1 MILYV
6 VFLVIIRY
14 MGTKLYIK
22 TYGCQM
28 NEYDSQKTLEI
39 LKQDPTIEETSNP
52 EDADIILL
60 NTCSI
65 REKAEEKVYSELG
78 RLRKLK
84 IENPNL
90 KIGVGGCVASQE
102 GKNIFK
108 RAPYVDLIFGPQ
120 TIHKVPSLLS
130 KKNKIEAVDVSFPIE
145 EKFDSLPAPE
155 ATGTSSFVSIMEGC
169 SKYCSF
175 CVVPYTRGDEVSRKP
190 EQIFDEVARLVEQG
204 VSEIVFVGQNVNSY
218 EYSFNGRMLRLS
230 DLIEV
235 TGSIDGV
242 ERIRYT
248 TSHPLDMTDDL
259 IEVYGHVPQ
268 LVSHLH
274 LPVQSGSNR
283 ILTRM
288 KRNYSRELY
297 IDVIEK
303 LKLVRPN
310 IKVSSDFI
318 VGFPGETDADFQQT
332 MDLIEEVQFDASFSF
347 IYSARPGTPASK
359 LHDATPLAEKK
370 ERLNI
375 LQNRIDEL
383 QTFYSD
389 ALAGTIQRCLVTGI
403 SRKNIKQLQARTE
416 CNRVV
421 NFDFQN
427 INILGKLVDIN
438 ITKAYQRSL
447 VGKILNSEE
456 LQSA

>member
-1 MILYV
+1 
-6 VFLVIIRY
+6 
-14 MGTKLYIK
+14 
-22 TYGCQM
+22 
-28 NEYDSQKTLEI
+28 
-39 LKQDPTIEETSNP
+39 
-52 EDADIILL
+52 
-60 NTCSI
+60 
-65 REKAEEKVYSELG
+65 
-78 RLRKLK
+78 
-84 IENPNL
+84 
-90 KIGVGGCVASQE
+90 
-102 GKNIFK
+102 
-108 RAPYVDLIFGPQ
+108 
-120 TIHKVPSLLS
+120 
-130 KKNKIEAVDVSFPIE
+130 
-145 EKFDSLPAPE
+145 
-155 ATGTSSFVSIMEGC
+155 
-169 SKYCSF
+169 
-175 CVVPYTRGDEVSRKP
+175 
-190 EQIFDEVARLVEQG
+190 
-204 VSEIVFVGQNVNSY
+204 
-218 EYSFNGRMLRLS
+218 MLRLS

-235 TGSIDGV
+235 AGSIDGV

-268 LVSHLH
+268 LVSQLH
-274 LPVQSGSNR
+274 LPVQSGSNS

-297 IDVIEK
+297 IEVIEK
-303 LKLVRPN
+303 LKHFRPN
-310 IKVSSDFI
+310 IKISSDFI

-332 MDLIEEVQFDASFSF
+332 MALIEEVKFDASFSF

-359 LHDATPLAEKK
+359 LSDATPLAEKK

-403 SRKNIKQLQARTE
+403 SKKNIKQLQARTE

>member
-1 MILYV
+1 
-6 VFLVIIRY
+6 

-39 LKQDPTIEETSNP
+39 LKQDPTVEETSNP
-52 EDADIILL
+52 EEADIILL

-102 GKNIFK
+102 GKKIFK

-145 EKFDSLPAPE
+145 EKFDALPAPE

-190 EQIFDEVARLVEQG
+190 AQIFDEVARLIEQG

-235 TGSIDGV
+235 AGSIDGV

-370 ERLNI
+370 ERLNF

-383 QTFYSD
+383 QTLYSD

-447 VGKILNSEE
+447 VGTILNSEE

>member
-39 LKQDPTIEETSNP
+39 LKQDATIEETSNP
-52 EDADIILL
+52 EEADIILL

-145 EKFDSLPAPE
+145 EKFDALPAPE

-190 EQIFDEVARLVEQG
+190 EQIFDEVARLIEQG

-268 LVSHLH
+268 LVSQLH
-274 LPVQSGSNR
+274 LPVQSGSNS

-297 IDVIEK
+297 IDVIER

-318 VGFPGETDADFQQT
+318 VGFPGETAADFQQT

>member
-52 EDADIILL
+52 EEADIILL

-145 EKFDSLPAPE
+145 EKFDALPAPE

-274 LPVQSGSNR
+274 LPVQSGSNS

-332 MDLIEEVQFDASFSF
+332 MNLIEEVQFDASFSF

>member
-1 MILYV
+1 
-6 VFLVIIRY
+6 

-39 LKQDPTIEETSNP
+39 LKQDPAVEETLNP

-84 IENPNL
+84 IKNPNL

-145 EKFDSLPAPE
+145 EKFDALPAPE

-190 EQIFDEVARLVEQG
+190 EQIFDEVARLIEQG

-274 LPVQSGSNR
+274 LPVQSGSNS

-332 MDLIEEVQFDASFSF
+332 MNLIEEVQFDASFSF

-375 LQNRIDEL
+375 LQNRMDEL

-447 VGKILNSEE
+447 VGTILNSEE

>member
-1 MILYV
+1 
-6 VFLVIIRY
+6 

-52 EDADIILL
+52 EEADIILL

-120 TIHKVPSLLS
+120 TIHKVPLLLS

-145 EKFDSLPAPE
+145 EKFDALPAPE

-268 LVSHLH
+268 LVSQLH
-274 LPVQSGSNR
+274 LPVQSGSNS

-297 IDVIEK
+297 IDVIER

-318 VGFPGETDADFQQT
+318 VGFPGETAADFQQT

-375 LQNRIDEL
+375 LQNRMDEL

>member
-190 EQIFDEVARLVEQG
+190 EQIFNEVARLVEQG

-235 TGSIDGV
+235 IGSIDGV

-274 LPVQSGSNR
+274 LPVQSGSNT

-332 MDLIEEVQFDASFSF
+332 MDLIEQVQFDASFSF

-359 LHDATPLAEKK
+359 LQDVTALAEKK

-438 ITKAYQRSL
+438 ITKSYQRSL

>member
-39 LKQDPTIEETSNP
+39 LKQDSTVEETSNP
-52 EDADIILL
+52 EEADIILL

-102 GKNIFK
+102 GKKIFK

-145 EKFDSLPAPE
+145 EKFDALPAPE

-190 EQIFDEVARLVEQG
+190 EQIFDEVARLIEQG

-235 TGSIDGV
+235 AGSIDGV

-274 LPVQSGSNR
+274 LPVQSGSNS

-370 ERLNI
+370 ERLNF

-383 QTFYSD
+383 QTLYSD

>member
-1 MILYV
+1 
-6 VFLVIIRY
+6 

-39 LKQDPTIEETSNP
+39 LKQDPSIEETSIP
-52 EDADIILL
+52 EEADIILL

-84 IENPNL
+84 LKNPNL

-120 TIHKVPSLLS
+120 TIHKVPSLLA
-130 KKNKIEAVDVSFPIE
+130 KENKIEAVDVSFPIE
-145 EKFDSLPAPE
+145 EKFDSLPEPE

-190 EQIFDEVARLVEQG
+190 EQIFDEVARLIEQG
-204 VSEIVFVGQNVNSY
+204 VSEIIFVGQNVNSY
-218 EYSFNGRMLRLS
+218 QYILDGRVLRLS

-235 TGSIDGV
+235 CGSIDGV
-242 ERIRYT
+242 HRIRYT

-259 IEVYGHVPQ
+259 INVYSHVPQ

-274 LPVQSGSNR
+274 LPVQSGSNE
-283 ILTRM
+283 ILTKM
-288 KRNYSRELY
+288 KRNYSREQY
-297 IDVIEK
+297 IEIIEK
-303 LKLVRPN
+303 LLIVRPN
-310 IKVSSDFI
+310 IKISSDFI
-318 VGFPGETDADFQQT
+318 VGFPGESSHDFQLT
-332 MDLIEEVQFDASFSF
+332 MDLIETIKFDASFSF
-347 IYSARPGTPASK
+347 IYSPRPGTPAAK
-359 LHDATPLAEKK
+359 LEDSTPLAEKK

-375 LQNRIDEL
+375 LQTRVDEL
-383 QTFYSD
+383 QTHYSNN
-389 ALAGTIQRCLVTGI
+389 LAGTIQRCLVTGI
-403 SRKNIKQLQARTE
+403 SKKNIHQLQARTE

-438 ITKAYQRSL
+438 ITQAYQRSL
-447 VGKILNSEE
+447 VGKVLNSEE
-456 LQSA
+456 LQLA

>member
-1 MILYV
+1 
-6 VFLVIIRY
+6 

-39 LKQDPTIEETSNP
+39 LKQDPTVEETSNP
-52 EDADIILL
+52 EEADIILL

-145 EKFDSLPAPE
+145 EKFDALPAPE

-190 EQIFDEVARLVEQG
+190 EQIFDEVARLIEQG

-218 EYSFNGRMLRLS
+218 EYSFNGRILRLS

-235 TGSIDGV
+235 AGSIDGV

-274 LPVQSGSNR
+274 LPVQSGSNS

-370 ERLNI
+370 ERLNF

-383 QTFYSD
+383 QTLYSD

>member
-39 LKQDPTIEETSNP
+39 LKQDPTVEETSNP
-52 EDADIILL
+52 EEADIILL

-145 EKFDSLPAPE
+145 EKFDALPAPE

-268 LVSHLH
+268 LVSQLH
-274 LPVQSGSNR
+274 LPVQSGSNS

-297 IDVIEK
+297 IDVIER

-318 VGFPGETDADFQQT
+318 VGFPGETAADFQQT

>member
-102 GKNIFK
+102 GKKIFK

-190 EQIFDEVARLVEQG
+190 EQIFNEVARLVEQG

-274 LPVQSGSNR
+274 LPVQSGSNS

-370 ERLNI
+370 ERLNF

-383 QTFYSD
+383 QTLYSD

>member
-1 MILYV
+1 
-6 VFLVIIRY
+6 

-84 IENPNL
+84 IKNPNL

-145 EKFDSLPAPE
+145 EKFDALPAPE

-274 LPVQSGSNR
+274 LPVQSGSNS

-318 VGFPGETDADFQQT
+318 VGFPGETAADFQQT

-359 LHDATPLAEKK
+359 LHDETPLAEKK

>member
-39 LKQDPTIEETSNP
+39 LKQDPTVEETSNP
-52 EDADIILL
+52 AEADIILL

-102 GKNIFK
+102 GKKIFK

-145 EKFDSLPAPE
+145 EKFDALPAPE

-190 EQIFDEVARLVEQG
+190 EQIFDEVARLIEQG

-235 TGSIDGV
+235 AGSIDGV

-274 LPVQSGSNR
+274 LPVQSGSNS

-370 ERLNI
+370 ERLNF

-383 QTFYSD
+383 QTLYSD